1 MHLLFCENY
10 QLVTEQWYRPGIFS
24 PQNLKINLF
33 STIKPYNMQEVA
45 KKGEISGFLGP
56 FMLAMTH
63 NFERIRVLHDEL
75 EVKVV

>member
-1 MHLLFCENY
+1 
-10 QLVTEQWYRPGIFS
+10 
-24 PQNLKINLF
+24 
-33 STIKPYNMQEVA
+33 MQEVA

-75 EVKVV
+75 EVKVGQNIFF